1 MVGRKGKCLHEDN
14 TACILMAEGEG
25 LNKRTKHIDARYHVS
40 KEAIKNKEITLS
52 YVGTNE
58 QLADALTKN
67 LGKIKFKRLMTDLIL
82 GERERVT
89 KD

>member
-1 MVGRKGKCLHEDN
+1 VR
-14 TACILMAEGEG
+14 
-25 LNKRTKHIDARYHVS
+25 LNKKTKHIDVRYNVS

-67 LGKIKFKRLMTDLIL
+67 LGKNQIQKVD
-82 GERERVT
+82 
-89 KD
+89 D